1 MEKKNLGVKELANHL
16 VDELYSKQNARVL
29 ANLSKHKFE
38 ELFVSRERLMEH
50 IRKQLSEYVNADGS
64 ELTEEQKDEVLLQVR
79 KEMWGYGIID
89 ELIHDK
95 EISDIKLHGFNS
107 IRVKRKG
114 KRFDSGIMFENPDS
128 YTNFVTRL
136 LERNRVNLGTA
147 NAIQTFTD
155 STQEDFILR
164 ITAVSGL
171 LTDSG
176 ITCIAIRKIPKDKYD
191 FSDLA
196 EAGMFSMPSASK
208 REKQTKRQKIVEV
221 NTVLDELISKMISS
235 RGIIF
240 TGKGAS
246 GKTTLMNAFISQIP
260 HDEATMICQENSE
273 LFDNEHPDILSAHVM
288 INSGDSKICYTL
300 GDLTRAALLVDMDRV
315 IVGEVKEGQEA
326 AGLSK
331 ASMTGHKCWTSVHGE
346 DCYMAIEKMADY
358 ISQATGYTLEESL
371 RQLIGFEYVVHLKDF
386 KIDEIVRID
395 GWDSEENKLRIT
407 QVYPIGGGI
416 LLCER

>member
-1 MEKKNLGVKELANHL
+1 MEKKKLGVEELASHL
-16 VDELYSKQNARVL
+16 VDEIYSKQNARVL
-29 ANLSKHKFE
+29 ENLSKHKFE
-38 ELFVSRERLMEH
+38 ELFVSRERLMEY
-50 IRKQLSEYVNADGS
+50 IEEQLSEYENTDGS
-64 ELTEEQKDEVLLQVR
+64 ELTSEQKEEVILQVR
-79 KEMWGYGIID
+79 KEMWGYGVID
-89 ELIHDK
+89 ELIRDK
-95 EISDIKLHGFNS
+95 EISDIKIHSYNS
-107 IRVKRKG
+107 VRVKKKG
-114 KRFDSGIMFENPDS
+114 KRYDSGIVFESPDS
-128 YTNFVTRL
+128 YANFVTRL

-155 STQEDFILR
+155 STQEEFVLR

-171 LTDSG
+171 LTDNG
-176 ITCIAIRKIPKDKYD
+176 VTCIAIRKIPKEKYE
-191 FSDLA
+191 FFDLE
-196 EAGMFSMPSASK
+196 EAGMFSTPSKVK
-208 REKQTKRQKIVEV
+208 RKKQTHYKKIVEE
-221 NTVLDELISKMISS
+221 NAVLNDLISKMIFS

-260 HDEATMICQENSE
+260 HDEAIMICQENAE
-273 LFDNEHPDILSAHVM
+273 LFDNKHPDILSTHVM

-331 ASMTGHKCWTSVHGE
+331 ASMTGHRCWTSVHGE

-358 ISQATGYTLEESL
+358 ISQTTGYSLEESL
-371 RQLIGFEYVVHLKDF
+371 RQLVGFEYVVHLKDYM
-386 KIDEIVRID
+386 IDEIVRIN
-395 GWDSEENKLRIT
+395 GWDREEHKLHIT

-416 LLCER
+416 LLCEK

>member
-1 MEKKNLGVKELANHL
+1 MATKNLGVKELANHL
-16 VDELYSKQNARVL
+16 VDELYTKQNARVY
-29 ANLSKHKFE
+29 ANLSKRNFE
-38 ELFVSRERLMEH
+38 ELFVSRERLMDH
-50 IRKQLSEYVNADGS
+50 IKKQLSGYVNADRS
-64 ELTEEQKDEVLLQVR
+64 ELTDEQKEEVLLQVR
-79 KEMWGYGIID
+79 KEMWGYGILD

-95 EISDIKLHGFNS
+95 EISDIKLHGYNS
-107 IRVKRKG
+107 IRINKKG
-114 KRFDSGIMFENPDS
+114 KRFDSGITFENPDS
-128 YTNFVTRL
+128 YINFVTRL

-176 ITCIAIRKIPKDKYD
+176 VTCIAIRKIPKDKYD
-191 FSDLA
+191 FSDLE
-196 EAGMFSMPSASK
+196 EAGMFSVPSKGK
-208 REKQTKRQKIVEV
+208 REKQTQSKKVVEG
-221 NTVLDELISKMISS
+221 NMVLNDLISKMISS

-346 DCYMAIEKMADY
+346 DCLMAIEKMADY

-386 KIDEIVRID
+386 MIDEIVRID
-395 GWDSEENKLRIT
+395 GWDGESNKLKIT

-416 LLCER
+416 LLCEK

>member
-1 MEKKNLGVKELANHL
+1 
-16 VDELYSKQNARVL
+16 
-29 ANLSKHKFE
+29 
-38 ELFVSRERLMEH
+38 
-50 IRKQLSEYVNADGS
+50 
-64 ELTEEQKDEVLLQVR
+64 
-79 KEMWGYGIID
+79 
-89 ELIHDK
+89 
-95 EISDIKLHGFNS
+95 
-107 IRVKRKG
+107 
-114 KRFDSGIMFENPDS
+114 
-128 YTNFVTRL
+128 
-136 LERNRVNLGTA
+136 
-147 NAIQTFTD
+147 
-155 STQEDFILR
+155 
-164 ITAVSGL
+164 
-171 LTDSG
+171 
-176 ITCIAIRKIPKDKYD
+176 
-191 FSDLA
+191 
-196 EAGMFSMPSASK
+196 
-208 REKQTKRQKIVEV
+208 
-221 NTVLDELISKMISS
+221 MISS

-246 GKTTLMNAFISQIP
+246 GKTTLMNAFISLIP

-273 LFDNEHPDILSAHVM
+273 LFDNDHPDILSSHVM

-346 DCYMAIEKMADY
+346 NCHMAIDKMADY

-395 GWDSEENKLRIT
+395 GWDVNANKLKIT

-416 LLCER
+416 IL

>member
-1 MEKKNLGVKELANHL
+1 MATKNLGVKELANHL
-16 VDELYSKQNARVL
+16 VDELYTKQNARVY
-29 ANLSKHKFE
+29 ANLSKRNFE
-38 ELFVSRERLMEH
+38 ELFVSRERLMDH
-50 IRKQLSEYVNADGS
+50 IKKQLSGYVNADGS
-64 ELTEEQKDEVLLQVR
+64 ELTDEQKEEVLLQVR
-79 KEMWGYGIID
+79 KEMWGYGILD

-95 EISDIKLHGFNS
+95 EISDIKLHGYNS
-107 IRVKRKG
+107 IRIKKKG
-114 KRFDSGIMFENPDS
+114 KRFDAGITFDNHDS

-176 ITCIAIRKIPKDKYD
+176 VTCIAIRKIPKDKYN
-191 FSDLA
+191 FSDLE
-196 EAGMFSMPSASK
+196 EAGMFSVPSKGK
-208 REKQTKRQKIVEV
+208 REKQTQSKKVVEG
-221 NTVLDELISKMISS
+221 NMVLNDLISKMISS

-346 DCYMAIEKMADY
+346 DCLMAIEKMADY

-386 KIDEIVRID
+386 MIDEIVRID
-395 GWDSEENKLRIT
+395 GWDGESNKLKIT

-416 LLCER
+416 LLCEK